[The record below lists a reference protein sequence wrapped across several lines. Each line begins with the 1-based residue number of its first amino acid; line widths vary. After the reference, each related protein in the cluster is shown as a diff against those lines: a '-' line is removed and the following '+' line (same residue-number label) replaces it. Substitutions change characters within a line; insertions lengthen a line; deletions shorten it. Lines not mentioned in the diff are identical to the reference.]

1 MSLQKSNNILRGL
14 FTRGLPHNVISLQSR
29 LSSTTSVTTVA
40 APRPPS
46 ATSGRVHGPGRLLRS
61 PCHALHRRRPGR
73 VHGPARLL
81 RSPCHALRRR
91 HLRWIL
97 EGATIYDDSAGT
109 SGDHAI
115 VVSRDPG
122 NDASAG
128 TSGDYAIVVSR
139 DPGSDATA
147 MTSEDYAIIPSHN
160 PDNGIWAG
168 NASRQ
173 GRGAANDGA
182 VNDVR
187 RPPTPPFLRQQRLL
201 SKGRAHHLIYVG

>member
-1 MSLQKSNNILRGL
+1 M
-14 FTRGLPHNVISLQSR
+14 
-29 LSSTTSVTTVA
+29 
-40 APRPPS
+40 
-46 ATSGRVHGPGRLLRS
+46 
-61 PCHALHRRRPGR
+61 
-73 VHGPARLL
+73 LL

-91 HLRWIL
+91 RLRWIL
-97 EGATIYDDSAGT
+97 KGATIYDDSA
-109 SGDHAI
+109 
-115 VVSRDPG
+115 R
-122 NDASAG
+122 